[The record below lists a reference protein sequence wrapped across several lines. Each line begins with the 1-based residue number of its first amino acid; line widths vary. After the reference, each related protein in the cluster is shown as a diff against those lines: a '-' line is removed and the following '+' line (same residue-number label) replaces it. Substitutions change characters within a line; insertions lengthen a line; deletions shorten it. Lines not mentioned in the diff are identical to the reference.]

1 LLSTR
6 CFQSALNGNCTFST
20 LSYCAIIDT
29 TLDNTLGE
37 EKPVLPEPKYV
48 KSPKD
53 LVTPIDITQSG
64 FLQQALRK
72 TKEASPYVDQAK
84 QLLNKLQVA
93 HTPKELL
100 GFPEIRADLITAAG
114 FSDKSTNYFSS
125 SELEKALLRILMEI
139 EERAGL
145 DWRVEITY
153 RFLLTRGDTLGGV
166 MRNIMGAEAKAK
178 LTEAILAAL
187 RDKGITPIV
196 TCSKVDAEKVQQV
209 SWPERLL
216 LFDKKPKIIGKNVDA
231 ILLRQTSER
240 SLPVTA
246 LLNSKE
252 NYLAC
257 GEVKGGIDPA
267 GADEHWKT
275 AYGALD
281 RIREKLKEKPP
292 KLFFIGAAIE
302 NSMAEEIFSQLQSG
316 LLSHAAN
323 LLVPQQLSDLA
334 SWLVSL

>member
-1 LLSTR
+1 
-6 CFQSALNGNCTFST
+6 
-20 LSYCAIIDT
+20 
-29 TLDNTLGE
+29 
-37 EKPVLPEPKYV
+37 
-48 KSPKD
+48 
-53 LVTPIDITQSG
+53 
-64 FLQQALRK
+64 
-72 TKEASPYVDQAK
+72 
-84 QLLNKLQVA
+84 
-93 HTPKELL
+93 
-100 GFPEIRADLITAAG
+100 
-114 FSDKSTNYFSS
+114 
-125 SELEKALLRILMEI
+125 
-139 EERAGL
+139 
-145 DWRVEITY
+145 
-153 RFLLTRGDTLGGV
+153 
-166 MRNIMGAEAKAK
+166 
-178 LTEAILAAL
+178 
-187 RDKGITPIV
+187 
-196 TCSKVDAEKVQQV
+196 VQQV
-209 SWPERLL
+209 SWPGRVL

-231 ILLRQTSER
+231 ILLRQTSEQ
-240 SLPVTA
+240 SLPATT
-246 LLNSKE
+246 LLNGKE